1 MPKPKPKKKPASARP
16 AGRKTPPK
24 SPALRPPKP
33 LKRPNPSRRRPDPP
47 VPSPRAPWTE
57 ESILRVARKPIQ
69 ALKPYVP
76 GKSIEEVRARYAPPV
91 ITKLG
96 SNENPLGASP
106 KVIAA
111 LGEALHKVS
120 LYPDGSSRDLRQ
132 ALAGRFGLVPEQVMV
147 GNGSDEVLLL
157 IAAAFLNPGEKVL
170 VSENTFSEYEFAGR
184 VMDGSIVKIPLRD
197 LRYDLAAF
205 RKKLALKPKL
215 VFLCNPN
222 NPTGTY
228 FGHAE
233 LEGLLRAAPART
245 LVVVDEAY
253 CEYAD
258 APDFPRSLE
267 LLAAYPNLIISRT
280 FSKIFGMAGLR
291 LGYAF
296 AHPLIIRETARV
308 KTPFNVN
315 LLVQAAALAA
325 LEDGG
330 FRDRSIANN
339 GEGRAFLEKEL
350 AARGLDPLPTQA
362 NFICFRVPRPAAD
375 VCEDMLKSGV
385 IARALRS
392 FGLDDRIR
400 ITIGT
405 REQNGRFLEALDEAL
420 GATPSLPSPASSD
433 HRGTARSG

>member
-1 MPKPKPKKKPASARP
+1 MPKQKPKPDPKKKPVQRRSRAEPHAKKAKARSR
-16 AGRKTPPK
+16 AG
-24 SPALRPPKP
+24 A
-33 LKRPNPSRRRPDPP
+33 
-47 VPSPRAPWTE
+47 AGQAGAGAEGWTE
-57 ESILRVARKPIQ
+57 KSILGIARKSIQ

-76 GKSIEEVRARYAPPV
+76 GKSIEEVKARYNPKI

-96 SNENPLGASP
+96 SNENPLGTSP
-106 KVIAA
+106 RVIEA
-111 LGEALHKVS
+111 LGGAVPKVS
-120 LYPDGSSRDLRQ
+120 LYPDGSSGDLRR
-132 ALAGRFGLVPEQVMV
+132 ALAARFGLAPEGIMV
-147 GNGSDEVLLL
+147 GNGSDEVLVL

-170 VSENTFSEYEFAGR
+170 ISENTFSEYEFASR
-184 VMDGSIVKIPLRD
+184 VMDGAIVKIPLKGH
-197 LRYDLAAF
+197 RYDLAAF
-205 RKKLALKPKL
+205 RKKLSLKPKL

-228 FGHAE
+228 FTHAE
-233 LEGLLRAAPART
+233 LEGLLRAAPRKT

-267 LLAAYPNLIISRT
+267 LLRAYPNLIISRT

-325 LEDGG
+325 LEDDG
-330 FRDRSIANN
+330 FRARSIANN
-339 GEGRAFLEKEL
+339 LEGRAYLEKEL
-350 AARGLDPLPTQA
+350 AARGLSPLPTQA
-362 NFICFRVPRPAAD
+362 NFICFKVPRPAID
-375 VCEDMLKSGV
+375 VCEDMLKRGL

-392 FGLDDRIR
+392 FGMDDWIR

-405 REQNGRFLEALDEAL
+405 REQNGRFLEALDAAL
-420 GATPSLPSPASSD
+420 PV
-433 HRGTARSG
+433 SGG